1 MSVEPQNL
9 ASERL
14 REDSPK
20 FGDITFL
27 KTRARDLI
35 ADYFVR
41 EDRRSVV
48 GLPETDAD
56 GWIEQVLT
64 LHDLGSGSPMI
75 SVDEVVAVRGERLV
89 LYWIGLVYSD
99 SLTNRL
105 LAISQFDV
113 QVDLVERFITFDPED
128 PEAAVD
134 ELDRLSA
141 SLEADAS

>member
-113 QVDLVERFITFDPED
+113 QVELVERFITFDPED